1 MMRTGRVGWTAL
13 AVSACIAVTAA
24 AAPRQDPAPPT
35 PAGADPG
42 SATLAADKDK
52 SSYAVGMNLGGAIR
66 RQSPELDVDLLV
78 RGFRDALA
86 GEKTLL
92 SPVEMRAILTRLQSD
107 MKAKQAALLGEKAA
121 KAKAESEAFL
131 SANKA
136 KQGVTTLESGLQ
148 YRILKA
154 GDGRKPTVDD
164 TVVCHYRGT
173 LIDGTEFDSSYKRA
187 QPATLTV
194 RKLVKGWTEALQL
207 MPVGSKWQIFVPAS
221 LGYGERGSGKSIGP
235 NAALIFD
242 VELLA
247 IQDASVPAASTGT
260 GGAAAGLLT
269 RASAP
274 VPALAGINVSF
285 KVDPRITKGLYMGD
299 RWVPVPY
306 SQMGETK
313 QVTVEARAEGV
324 DGNGRPVSISPSWTP
339 ADPEVATVVPGQGKE
354 VRITALRPGES
365 SLQVS
370 SQGVSRQLALK
381 AAYKGDVLHVE
392 ISQQQ

>member
-1 MMRTGRVGWTAL
+1 MMRTSRVRWTAL
-13 AVSACIAVTAA
+13 AVWSCIAVTAA
-24 AAPRQDPAPPT
+24 AASLQDPAPPA
-35 PAGADPG
+35 PAQADQG
-42 SATLAADKDK
+42 SPALEDDKDK
-52 SSYAVGMNLGGAIR
+52 SSYAVGMNLGGALR
-66 RQSPELDVDLLV
+66 RQSTELDVDLIV

-92 SPVEMRAILTRLQSD
+92 SPVEMRAILSRLQSEL
-107 MKAKQAALLGEKAA
+107 KTKQAALLGERAA
-121 KAKAESEAFL
+121 KSKADSEAFL
-131 SANKA
+131 AANKV
-136 KQGVTTLESGLQ
+136 KEGVITLESGLQ

-154 GDGRKPTVDD
+154 GDGKKPTVND

-207 MPVGSKWQIFVPAS
+207 MPVGSKWQIVIPAS
-221 LGYGERGSGKSIGP
+221 LGYGERGSGKGIGP

-247 IQDASVPAASTGT
+247 IQGASAPAASTGT
-260 GGAAAGLLT
+260 GGAAAGPLE
-269 RASAP
+269 RASAA
-274 VPALAGINVSF
+274 VSALAGINVSF

-324 DGNGRPVSISPSWTP
+324 DGNGKPVSISPQWIATD
-339 ADPEVATVVPGQGKE
+339 AEVATVTPGQGKE
-354 VRITALRPGES
+354 VRITAIRPGES
-365 SLQVS
+365 SLQVT
-370 SQGVSRQLALK
+370 SQGVSRELALR
-381 AAYKGDVLHVE
+381 AAYKGDVLHVD
-392 ISQQQ
+392 ISQMQ

>member
-1 MMRTGRVGWTAL
+1 MMRTGRWTAL
-13 AVSACIAVTAA
+13 AVSSCIAVTAA
-24 AAPRQDPAPPT
+24 AAPRQDPAPPA
-35 PAGADPG
+35 PAAADQG
-42 SATLAADKDK
+42 SATLEDDKDK
-52 SSYAVGMNLGGAIR
+52 SSYAVGMNLGGALR
-66 RQSPELDVDLLV
+66 KQSPELNVDLIL

-92 SPVEMRAILTRLQSD
+92 SPLEMRAILTRLQSE

-136 KQGVTTLESGLQ
+136 KEGVITLESGLQ
-148 YRILKA
+148 YRILKS
-154 GDGRKPTVDD
+154 GDGRKPTVND

-173 LIDGTEFDSSYKRA
+173 LIDGTEFDSSHKRA

-207 MPVGSKWQIFVPAS
+207 MPVGSKWQVFIPAS

-247 IQDASVPAASTGT
+247 IQDASAPAASAGT
-260 GGAAAGLLT
+260 GAPAAGPLA
-269 RASAP
+269 RS
-274 VPALAGINVSF
+274 VPALAGISVSF

-324 DGNGRPVSISPSWTP
+324 DGNGRPVSISPSWIP
-339 ADPEVATVVPGQGKE
+339 ADPEIATVAPGQGKE
-354 VRITALRPGES
+354 VKITALRPGES
-365 SLQVS
+365 SLQVT
-370 SQGVSRQLALK
+370 SQGVSRQLALR

-392 ISQQQ
+392 ISQKQ